1 MNRQKSDQEEGG
13 KLYLV
18 ATPIGNLGDMSTRAV
33 EVLRSC
39 DLIAAEDTRQTRKL
53 LSHFQFSVPMVSYH
67 EHNEH
72 KQLPVLID
80 RLRDGQKVALV
91 SDAGM
96 PAISDP
102 GESLVKAAIDE
113 EIAVIPIPGA
123 NAALSALIASG
134 LTVQPFLFVG
144 FLPRQAS
151 KRKRALQSYREIPA
165 TLIFYESPYRVEK
178 LLTEICELLG
188 DRQVAVVRELT
199 KKHEEWL
206 RGKVSECLQVLAETG
221 TRGEYT
227 VIVAGVQPTHEIK
240 EASTATLVKE
250 VERYVEQGW
259 SSKEAI
265 QEVAK
270 KYQRPKREVYKA
282 FHQHQNS
289 EEQVPLADDLI
300 EFKT

>member
-1 MNRQKSDQEEGG
+1 MHRQKSDQDEGG

-18 ATPIGNLGDMSTRAV
+18 GTPIGNLGDMSTRAL

-72 KQLPVLID
+72 KQLPTLIA
-80 RLRDGQKVALV
+80 RLRDGQKIALV

-102 GESLVKAAIDE
+102 GESLVKAAIAE

-123 NAALSALIASG
+123 NAALSALVASG
-134 LTVQPFLFVG
+134 LSVQPFLFVG
-144 FLPRQAS
+144 FLPRQTS

-178 LLTEICELLG
+178 LLLEIGEVLG
-188 DRQVAVVRELT
+188 ERQVAVVRELT

-206 RGKVSECLQVLAETG
+206 RGNVSDCLQVLAETG

-227 VIVAGVQPTHEIK
+227 LIVEGFQATHVTE
-240 EASTATLVKE
+240 EASSTALVKE
-250 VERYVEQGW
+250 VERYVAQGC
-259 SSKEAI
+259 SPKEAI
-265 QEVAK
+265 QEVAQ
-270 KYQRPKREVYKA
+270 KYQQPKREVYNA
-282 FHQHQNS
+282 YHQHQNS
-289 EEQVPLADDLI
+289 EEKMPLADD
-300 EFKT
+300 

>member
-1 MNRQKSDQEEGG
+1 MNRQKSVQEEGG

-18 ATPIGNLGDMSTRAV
+18 GTPIGNLGDMSTRAI
-33 EVLRSC
+33 EILRSC

-72 KQLPVLID
+72 KQLPALIT
-80 RLRDGQKVALV
+80 RLQEGKKIALV

-102 GESLVKAAIDE
+102 GESLVKAAIAE
-113 EIAVIPIPGA
+113 KIPVIPIPGA
-123 NAALSALIASG
+123 NAALSALVASG
-134 LTVQPFLFVG
+134 LSVQPFLFVG
-144 FLPRQAS
+144 FLPRQAN
-151 KRKRALQSYREIPA
+151 KRRRTLQSYREIPA

-178 LLTEICELLG
+178 LLTEIAEILG
-188 DRQVAVVRELT
+188 ERQVAVVRELT

-206 RGKVSECLQVLAETG
+206 RGNVKECLRVLAETG

-227 VIVAGVQPTHEIK
+227 LIVEGFQSPQETK
-240 EASTATLVKE
+240 EESTATLVQE
-250 VERYVEQGW
+250 VKQYVEQGW
-259 SSKEAI
+259 SAKKAI

-270 KYQRPKREVYKA
+270 KHQRPKREIYNA

-289 EEQVPLADDLI
+289 EEKVPLAGD
-300 EFKT
+300 